1 MARANPTGFPT
12 GHGSL
17 GESLLFVF
25 PLFLLYGV
33 GLMFT
38 PTVNGVDFVSRLLF
52 AAVDNDRRLYLYVHL
67 GLAVVFMLAV
77 LYLRRVS
84 DFRIRHALPMVLEAA
99 IYALTLGT
107 LILFVMQRL
116 FGGLLAVSP
125 EAGPAPPLPI
135 LGDLVLAAGA
145 GLHEELVFRLGMMS
159 CGAFVL
165 ERLGVRRVGAVAVAA
180 IVSSILFAAAHH
192 VGPYGE
198 PWTRD
203 AMVYRSLA
211 GLAFAAIYWFRSL
224 GHAVYAHFL
233 YDVYV
238 MLARS

>member
-1 MARANPTGFPT
+1 MASRATGFPT

-17 GESLLFVF
+17 AESLLFVF

-33 GLMFT
+33 GLMFS

-52 AAVDNDRRLYLYVHL
+52 AAVDHDRRLYFYVHL
-67 GLAVVFMLAV
+67 GLAVVFLIVV

-107 LILFVMQRL
+107 LIIFVMQRV
-116 FGGLLAVSP
+116 FGGLLAVT
-125 EAGPAPPLPI
+125 PAPPVEPALPI

-145 GLHEELVFRLGMMS
+145 GLHEELVFRLGLLS
-159 CGAFVL
+159 GGAFLL
-165 ERLGVRRVGAVAVAA
+165 ERVGVRRGLAVVLAA
-180 IVSSILFAAAHH
+180 LASSALFAAAHH
-192 VGPYGE
+192 IGPYGE

-203 AMVYRSLA
+203 ALIYRALA
-211 GLAFAAIYWFRSL
+211 GLAFGAIYWFRSL
-224 GHAVYAHFL
+224 AHAVYAHFL